1 MEELVSPLQRDRTA
15 DGWYPRRRRWTRRS
29 CTSSRLLVRRS
40 SPHLQGHLHHSV
52 LQRVSLLHVRAG
64 CGLLNA
70 RVRTSKSTTAR
81 VTQSQQPR
89 TTLVRVVR
97 KAETWSYAAQQEG
110 QLCNK
115 GARAN
120 NIGTQAG
127 SALTCSLLHKTQRQ
141 ANHTNKKA
149 MTSIS
154 LLPYNGGE
162 RFNTLYAGCA

>member
-1 MEELVSPLQRDRTA
+1 MDASLVHLVPPPCTTKQSAPARSPPPLRPATCVVV
-15 DGWYPRRRRWTRRS
+15 TRES
-29 CTSSRLLVRRS
+29 
-40 SPHLQGHLHHSV
+40 
-52 LQRVSLLHVRAG
+52 
-64 CGLLNA
+64 
-70 RVRTSKSTTAR
+70 RVRFAERARANEQVNHSACNTVSTSH
-81 VTQSQQPR
+81 
-89 TTLVRVVR
+89 TTLARVVR